1 MFVIY
6 TAIEEMSYSLLLV
19 RSTGA
24 IETQSSFITV
34 LTSCSKLKRG
44 QCHIGSFYKGS
55 TKFAPQAKKTLKKVF
70 FSWRKTV
77 KLNKQRVLTTDSSRG
92 LKAVIS
98 RVHANYSRNDIAL
111 GVLYRSVI
119 NRRDERHFIHLFK
132 EERPNKT

>member
-1 MFVIY
+1 M
-6 TAIEEMSYSLLLV
+6 LV

-55 TKFAPQAKKTLKKVF
+55 TKFAPQAKKTLKKF
-70 FSWRKTV
+70 FSHG
-77 KLNKQRVLTTDSSRG
+77 NKQRVLTTDSSRG

>member
-55 TKFAPQAKKTLKKVF
+55 TKFAPQAKKTLKKF
-70 FSWRKTV
+70 FSHG
-77 KLNKQRVLTTDSSRG
+77 NKQRVLTTDSSRG

-98 RVHANYSRNDIAL
+98 RVHANYLRNDIAL

>member
-55 TKFAPQAKKTLKKVF
+55 TKFAPQAKKTLKKF
-70 FSWRKTV
+70 FSHG
-77 KLNKQRVLTTDSSRG
+77 NKQRVLTTDSSRG

-119 NRRDERHFIHLFK
+119 NRRVERHFIHLFK